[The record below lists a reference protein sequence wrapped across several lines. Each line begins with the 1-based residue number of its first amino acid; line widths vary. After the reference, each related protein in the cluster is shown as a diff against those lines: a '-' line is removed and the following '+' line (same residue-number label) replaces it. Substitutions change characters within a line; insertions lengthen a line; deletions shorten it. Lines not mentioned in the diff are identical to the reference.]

1 MKAVHFLILVCAV
14 ILPLGPVY
22 AHGDEAHDPATNAAA
37 SSEPSQEATG
47 MSGMQSASGQSAEA
61 GHGSDGH
68 DDASGGHESTS
79 EGDFV
84 TVLKKLHP
92 ATIHFPIA
100 LFLMAALAE
109 LFVMAGR
116 GAAAEPAVRVL
127 IYGGAAGAVVAALFG
142 WIHTGVWFG
151 GDMVMQLH
159 RWNGMLI
166 AALGLALAGLAYRP
180 RKSRALLRSGVFAM
194 AALILLQ
201 GFLGGELAHGPDHL
215 GLSWI

>member
-68 DDASGGHESTS
+68 DDASGGHESVS

-84 TVLKKLHP
+84 LSSEAAS
-92 ATIHFPIA
+92 ATIHSRLHVP
-100 LFLMAALAE
+100 
-109 LFVMAGR
+109 
-116 GAAAEPAVRVL
+116 
-127 IYGGAAGAVVAALFG
+127 VAAFAEFSSWPGEALQPNRCPRADLWRCG
-142 WIHTGVWFG
+142 RCRRRSPVRLDYRPLVWRRYG
-151 GDMVMQLH
+151 HASPAG
-159 RWNGMLI
+159 GMLI
-166 AALGLALAGLAYRP
+166 AALGLALAALAYRP
-180 RKSRALLRSGVFAM
+180 RKDRVLLRTGLFAM

>member
-1 MKAVHFLILVCAV
+1 MKAVHFLILVGAV
-14 ILPLGPVY
+14 FLALGPVH
-22 AHGDEAHDPATNAAA
+22 AHGDEAHDSPANAAA
-37 SSEPSQEATG
+37 TSVPSQEASG
-47 MSGMQSASGQSAEA
+47 MNGMQSPSGESAEA
-61 GHGSDGH
+61 GQGSDAH
-68 DDASGGHESTS
+68 DDASGGHESAS

-84 TVLKKLHP
+84 TVLKKFHP

-127 IYGGAAGAVVAALFG
+127 IYGGAAGAIVAALFG
-142 WIHTGVWFG
+142 WIHTGLWFG
-151 GDMVMQLH
+151 GDTVMQLH

-166 AALGLALAGLAYRP
+166 AALGLALAALAYRP
-180 RKSRALLRSGVFAM
+180 REGRALLRSGVFAM

-215 GLSWI
+215 GISWI

>member
-1 MKAVHFLILVCAV
+1 MKTVHFLILVCAV
-14 ILPLGPVY
+14 FLAIGPVH
-22 AHGDEAHDPATNAAA
+22 AHGDEAHDSPAGAAA
-37 SSEPSQEATG
+37 TSVPSQEASG
-47 MSGMQSASGQSAEA
+47 VGGMQGASGQSAET
-61 GHGSDGH
+61 GHGSDAH
-68 DDASGGHESTS
+68 DAASDGHENAS

-100 LFLMAALAE
+100 LFLLAALAE

-142 WIHTGVWFG
+142 WIHTGLWFG
-151 GDMVMQLH
+151 GDAIMQFH

-166 AALGLALAGLAYRP
+166 AALGLALAALAYRP
-180 RKSRALLRSGVFAM
+180 REGRALLRTGLFAM

-215 GLSWI
+215 GLSWT

>member
-1 MKAVHFLILVCAV
+1 MKAVHFFILVCAV
-14 ILPLGPVY
+14 FLAIGPVY
-22 AHGDEAHDPATNAAA
+22 AHGDEAHGSDANVAA
-37 SSEPSQEATG
+37 SSEPSQEAPG
-47 MSGMQSASGQSAEA
+47 MNGMQSASGQSAEA

-68 DDASGGHESTS
+68 DDASGGHESAS

-151 GDMVMQLH
+151 GDTVMQLH

-166 AALGLALAGLAYRP
+166 TALGLALAGLAYRP
-180 RKSRALLRSGVFAM
+180 REGRALLRSGLFVM
-194 AALILLQ
+194 GALILLQ

-215 GLSWI
+215 GLSWT

>member
-1 MKAVHFLILVCAV
+1 MKAVHFFILVCAV
-14 ILPLGPVY
+14 FLAIGPVY
-22 AHGDEAHDPATNAAA
+22 AHGDEAHGSDANVAA
-37 SSEPSQEATG
+37 SSEPSQEAPG
-47 MSGMQSASGQSAEA
+47 MNGMQSASGQSAEA
-61 GHGSDGH
+61 GHGSDEH
-68 DDASGGHESTS
+68 DDASGGHESAS

-151 GDMVMQLH
+151 GDTVMQLH

-166 AALGLALAGLAYRP
+166 TALGLALAGLAYRP
-180 RKSRALLRSGVFAM
+180 REGRALLRSGLFVM
-194 AALILLQ
+194 GALILLQ

-215 GLSWI
+215 GLSWT